1 MIIGIDPGISGA
13 IAFMHDG
20 NVTSV
25 IDMPTTRKTT
35 GKGLQID
42 AHELAS
48 LLSGYNSEIHNNL
61 ASYRYCYTMVIVE
74 AVSAMPNQGVSSMF
88 SFGKSAGIIE
98 GVLAANRL
106 QYSFV
111 RPQQWKK
118 MFGLSGKDKDASRE
132 LCIRDHP
139 EIAHRLQR
147 KKDHGRAEAILIAKF
162 GERQ

>member
-20 NVTSV
+20 KVTRV

-42 AHELAS
+42 AYELAS
-48 LLSGYNSEIHNNL
+48 LLSGYNI
-61 ASYRYCYTMVIVE
+61 MVIVE

-118 MFGLSGKDKDASRE
+118 MFGLSGKDKDASRK